1 MMECYKW
8 WRETVNSGTWKQ
20 WVAQRTPPQKPF
32 FYTAFGR
39 RRKCLNTFTN
49 LNRQKEG
56 ELFPLE
62 SIMHCK
68 SKKPSGKHSRRAT
81 TDERQTKR
89 NSTNCCSK
97 KKKKKKVKFWCVRS
111 LFPGHWIFLQKGKR
125 KRHVGLVSVCLSSSN
140 VCPKDNQE
148 SLVYAVIRL

>member
-97 KKKKKKVKFWCVRS
+97 KKKKKKGQILVCQIPVPWALDFPSERKKKEACRSGFCLPQFIQCV
-111 LFPGHWIFLQKGKR
+111 PKR
-125 KRHVGLVSVCLSSSN
+125 
-140 VCPKDNQE
+140 
-148 SLVYAVIRL
+148 